1 MAVERP
7 LSPHLQVYR
16 LPLVANLSILH
27 RITGL
32 WLSFGGVLLV
42 GWVLILA
49 QGPDHFEHVRATASE
64 GWMRFVVCALFYTF
78 VFSLVY
84 HLLNGVRHLFW
95 DAGKGLDI
103 EFAGKTGWL
112 VVVLSL
118 LFTAL
123 IAWRA
128 MSGGG
133 A

>member
-42 GWVLILA
+42 AWVLILA
-49 QGPDHFEHVRATASE
+49 QGPDWYEAHRTMVAE
-64 GWMRFVVCALFYTF
+64 GWTRIVVCVLLYTF

-112 VVVLSL
+112 VVGLSVLL
-118 LFTAL
+118 TAL

-128 MSGGG
+128 LSGGG